1 MGRLKG
7 TKLTKEQKEK
17 IALKRMS
24 KNKKLEQEINVKN
37 SNKKSIVAGYGF
49 TEKDDHPM
57 PIFFSEIDRYKGKL
71 YKTLDRAC
79 KKFKEYREE
88 LNGI

>member
-17 IALKRMS
+17 MALKRMS
-24 KNKKLEQEINVKN
+24 KNKKLEQEINVK
-37 SNKKSIVAGYGF
+37 KSRDKNIIAGYGF
-49 TEKDDHPM
+49 SENDDHPM
-57 PIFFSEIDRYKGKL
+57 PIFFSEIGKFKGKM

-79 KKFKEYREE
+79 RKFEE
-88 LNGI
+88 MEGLK